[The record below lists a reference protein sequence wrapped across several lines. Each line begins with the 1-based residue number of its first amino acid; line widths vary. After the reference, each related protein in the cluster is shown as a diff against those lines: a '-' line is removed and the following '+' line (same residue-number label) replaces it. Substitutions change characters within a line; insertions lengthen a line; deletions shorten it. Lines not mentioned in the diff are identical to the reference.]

1 MLESGVVVEVDNEI
15 ATILFKRSS
24 ACAKC
29 GACGLTANQTD
40 MYLKINNNLG
50 AEVGDVVQVETN
62 TSSVLTA
69 SVIVYVIP
77 LIFLVIG
84 VGLGYYIDITFKLL
98 QNPDALGAI
107 FGIVFVAVSY
117 LGIKAFEPKFK
128 KNKSFLPKMKE
139 ILVKNN

>member
-1 MLESGVVVEVDNEI
+1 MLESGVVVEVNKDI

-24 ACAKC
+24 ACEKC

-40 MYLKINNNLG
+40 MYLKINNNLDAG
-50 AEVGDVVQVETN
+50 VGDIVQVETN

-69 SVIVYVIP
+69 SVIAYIVP
-77 LIFLVIG
+77 LIFLIIG

-98 QNPDALGAI
+98 RNPDALGAI
-107 FGIVFVAVSY
+107 FGIVFVAIAY
-117 LGIKAFEPKFK
+117 LGIRAFEPKFK
-128 KNKSFLPKMKE
+128 KNKSFLPKMIG